1 VGHGALGE
9 NIEAML
15 DPKCIRIGTR
25 GSKLAL
31 AQANEVAACLADRL
45 NKTRIEIVEIT
56 TKGDT
61 VRNKSLSSIGGTGL
75 FVKEIERALLDGTVD
90 LAVHSMK
97 DVPTET
103 ADGLTIAAVT
113 KRLTP
118 FDVLISADN
127 KILDDLPS
135 GARIGTSSPRRI
147 AQLLYY
153 RPDLE
158 IVDARGNLDTRI
170 RNLEKGKYHAIVVA
184 AAGVERLGMQNKVS
198 EIFTTEV
205 CVPAPGQGALAIQV
219 REDDKDAVKVA
230 RKLLDHESHRQIK
243 AERAFLKTI
252 GGGCNVPLGAL
263 CRKEDDVVT
272 LEGIVAGLDGV
283 EVYRDF
289 EEGAPGEEVDLG
301 VRLAER
307 LLDAGA
313 GSVVASMRTEN

>member
-1 VGHGALGE
+1 
-9 NIEAML
+9 ML
-15 DPKCIRIGTR
+15 DTEIIRIGTR

-31 AQANEVAACLADRL
+31 AQAREVAYALAERL
-45 NKTRIEIVEIT
+45 NKIHIEIVEIT
-56 TKGDT
+56 TKGD
-61 VRNKSLSSIGGTGL
+61 RIQNRSLSSIGGTGL
-75 FVKEIERALLDGTVD
+75 FVKEIERALLEGRVD

-97 DVPTET
+97 DLPTEM
-103 ADGLTIAAVT
+103 ANGLTIAAVT

-127 KILDDLPS
+127 KILDDLPP
-135 GARIGTSSPRRI
+135 GATIGTSSPRRV
-147 AQLLYY
+147 AQLLSY

-158 IVDARGNLDTRI
+158 MVDARGNLDTRL

-184 AAGVERLGMQNKVS
+184 AAGVERLGLQNRVS

-219 REDDKDAVKVA
+219 RSGDKDAAKVA
-230 RKLLDHESHRQIK
+230 RKLGDHESHRQIK

-252 GGGCNVPLGAL
+252 GGGCNVALGAL

-272 LEGIVAGLDGV
+272 LEGIVASPDGV
-283 EVYRDF
+283 EVYRDS
-289 EEGAPGEEVDLG
+289 EEGAPGEEVDMG

-307 LLDAGA
+307 LLEAGA
-313 GSVVASMRTEN
+313 GSVLKPTKANG